1 MNSDVTHS
9 GVLENLDI
17 NLPPLPHTFLMAMAL
32 SRESDRVTIDEV
44 VALIQNDPAI
54 VARVLRLVNSAYY
67 AMRKEVTSIN
77 RAVVVLGPQAILGL
91 VMSMSLVDMK
101 EHMEIAESSA
111 FQRLVQHSIA
121 VGHLAGRIVAM
132 SKLTEDMLEM
142 EHDFPNEA
150 FMLGLLHD
158 FGKIVLFYNFPEKA
172 ITFYE
177 TPQKDIKTDVELL
190 AREAEVFGVD
200 HVEAGKYLMQ
210 ELNFVS
216 TVKSAVAYHHSYDGG
231 GDYPPGEQYLLNVV
245 VAINLLANAIG
256 LSFNHPIS
264 RGRFMDDPFWD
275 QLLDQNIFEVED
287 KEALIDE
294 LFALE
299 ERAKV
304 YLSEVL

>member
-9 GVLENLDI
+9 GVLENLHID
-17 NLPPLPHTFLMAMAL
+17 LPPLPHTFLMAMAL
-32 SRESDRVTIDEV
+32 SRESDRITIDEV
-44 VALIQNDPAI
+44 VAVIQNDPAI

-67 AMRKEVTSIN
+67 GMRKEITSIN
-77 RAVVVLGPQAILGL
+77 KAVVVLGPQAILGL

-101 EHMEIAESSA
+101 EHMEIAESGT

-132 SKLTEDMLEM
+132 SQLTEEMLAE

-172 ITFYE
+172 TTFYE
-177 TPQKDIKTDVELL
+177 SSFKDIKTDAELL
-190 AREAEVFGVD
+190 EREAEMFGVD
-200 HVEAGKYLMQ
+200 HVEAGKFLMQ
-210 ELNFVS
+210 ELNFLS
-216 TVKSAVAYHHSYDGG
+216 IIKSAVAYHHSYDGA
-231 GDYPPGEQYLLNVV
+231 GDYSPGVQYLLNVV
-245 VAINLLANAIG
+245 VASNLLANAIG
-256 LSFNHPIS
+256 LSFNNKLS
-264 RGRFMDDPFWD
+264 RGRFMGDPFWD
-275 QLLDQNIFEVED
+275 RLISQRIFEVEE
-287 KEALIDE
+287 KEALFEE

-299 ERAKV
+299 ERAKA